1 MLRAALGLEGSAAAF
16 GARLRLNRIQLI
28 GLLQKADRL
37 PRASQKLI
45 IDTRP
50 DRRHGPIWN
59 AFNIVARLNQNR
71 IDPFEPGAF
80 QRPLR
85 HLIGRKYGS
94 HARSRP
100 KKSSRLDEPGAW
112 TSALAHAVNKIDG
125 FLECRIHQL
134 SCLCVA
140 LSLGRLLSIADSGG
154 AELTFGDLL
163 ALCSGTHRRFAIIPP
178 TGERDNGASV
188 P

>member
-80 QRPLR
+80 PQSPQTDFLKLRGRLDLAPYSFSGHCVTSSVENTEATREAGRKNQAASMNPVRGLR
-85 HLIGRKYGS
+85 HWHMPSTKLMASWSAAFIN
-94 HARSRP
+94 SR
-100 KKSSRLDEPGAW
+100 AY
-112 TSALAHAVNKIDG
+112 V
-125 FLECRIHQL
+125 
-134 SCLCVA
+134 
-140 LSLGRLLSIADSGG
+140 
-154 AELTFGDLL
+154 
-163 ALCSGTHRRFAIIPP
+163 
-178 TGERDNGASV
+178 
-188 P
+188 